1 LLQYKRSFVTARLS
15 ITGDRADAIAR
26 SVESAISEGRLAARE
41 ALPPVRAL
49 AASLG
54 VSPTTVAAAYRTL
67 RQRGLVVGEGR
78 RGTRVAA
85 RENDRTRLPIP
96 MLAGT
101 INLADG
107 NPDPDLLPDLE
118 PLVRRL
124 PMPRDLYGD
133 ACVLPELA
141 AAGRRLLEADGVDA
155 GALSV
160 VSGAMDGIER
170 VLTTQ
175 LRPGDRVAVEDPA
188 FAGLLD
194 LLGVLALV
202 PVPLAID
209 AEGPDPDAF
218 ARVLAG
224 GVQAVVLTPRA
235 QNPLGA
241 AVSESRAVELRRIL
255 DRHPGVLLIEDDHA
269 AAVAGAPLASLGSR
283 KRQRHAYLRSMAK
296 ALGPDVR
303 VALLAG
309 SPDVVARVEARQIVG
324 MRWVSRVLQRL
335 VVAALADKAVMSSV
349 ARAEK
354 EYAKRRH
361 AVLDAL
367 ASRGLVA
374 TGRTGMNVWIPVREE
389 AAALQALAVAGWGVA
404 PGERFRLAAAPG
416 LRVTVARLRG
426 PDVERFAD
434 AAAAALLPRRSTA
447 TA

>member
-1 LLQYKRSFVTARLS
+1 MLQYKPSFVTARWS

-26 SVESAISEGRLAARE
+26 SVESAISEGRLAPRE
-41 ALPPVRAL
+41 ALPPVRTL
-49 AASLG
+49 AGQLG

-101 INLADG
+101 TNLADG
-107 NPDPDLLPDLE
+107 NPDPALLPDLE
-118 PLVRRL
+118 PLLHRL

-141 AAGRRLLEADGVDA
+141 DAGRRLLEADGIDVP
-155 GALSV
+155 ALSV

-202 PVPLAID
+202 AVPLAID
-209 AEGPDPDAF
+209 DEGPLPEAL
-218 ARVLAG
+218 ARVLAS
-224 GVQAVVLTPRA
+224 GVQAVVVTPRA
-235 QNPLGA
+235 QNPTGA
-241 AVSESRAVELRRIL
+241 AVSASRALELRKIL
-255 DRHPGVLLIEDDHA
+255 DRHPNVLLVEDDHA

-283 KRQRHAYLRSMAK
+283 RRTRHAYLRSMAK

-309 SPDVVARVEARQIVG
+309 PADVVGRVESRQIVG

-335 VVAALADKAVMSSV
+335 VVAALADRSVMSSV

-354 EYAKRRH
+354 EYARRRE
-361 AVLDAL
+361 AVLAAL
-367 ASRGLVA
+367 ASRGVAA
-374 TGRTGMNVWIPVREE
+374 TGRSGMNVWIPVREE
-389 AAALQALAVAGWGVA
+389 AAGLQALAVAGWGVA
-404 PGERFRLAAAPG
+404 PGERFRLAASPG
-416 LRVTVARLRG
+416 LRVTVARLAG
-426 PDVERFAD
+426 ADVERFAE
-434 AAAAALLPRRSTA
+434 AAAASLLPRRGAA

>member
-1 LLQYKRSFVTARLS
+1 MLQYKHSFVTARWS
-15 ITGDRADAIAR
+15 ITGARADAIAR
-26 SVESAISEGRLAARE
+26 SVESAISEGRLSARE
-41 ALPPVRAL
+41 ALPPVRQL
-49 AASLG
+49 AQSLG
-54 VSPTTVAAAYRTL
+54 VSPTTVAAAYRIL

-118 PLVRRL
+118 PLLRRL

-141 AAGRRLLEADGVDA
+141 QAGRRLLEEDGIDA
-155 GALSV
+155 AALSV

-202 PVPLAID
+202 AVPFAVD
-209 AEGPDPDAF
+209 SDGPDPEAF
-218 ARVLAG
+218 ARVLAS
-224 GVQAVVLTPRA
+224 GVQAVVVTPRA
-235 QNPLGA
+235 QNPTGA
-241 AVSESRAVELRRIL
+241 AVSASRSAELRKIL
-255 DRHPGVLLIEDDHA
+255 DRHPAVLLIEDDHA
-269 AAVAGAPLASLGSR
+269 AAVAGAPLASLGSPR
-283 KRQRHAYLRSMAK
+283 RRRHAYLRSMAK

-309 SPDVVARVEARQIVG
+309 APDVVARVESRQIVG

-335 VVAALADKAVMSSV
+335 VVAALADKTVMGAV

-354 EYAKRRH
+354 EYARRRSG
-361 AVLDAL
+361 VLEAL
-367 ASRGLVA
+367 ASRGVVA
-374 TGRTGMNVWIPVREE
+374 VGRTGMNVWIPVREE
-389 AAALQALAVAGWGVA
+389 AASLQALAVAGWGVA
-404 PGERFRLAAAPG
+404 PGERFRIAAAPG
-416 LRVTVARLRG
+416 LRVTVAKLDGADR
-426 PDVERFAD
+426 ERFAD
-434 AAAAALLPRRSTA
+434 CAAAALVPRRGVA